1 MCQEGIQ
8 DGGVLF
14 HQSLPPQRCP
24 VGQYLITVDVSLQLV
39 QQRRAPAVAGDRVD
53 PGVKPLPEPMGAEVC
68 PERKEDLM

>member
-1 MCQEGIQ
+1 MVAHRAFGAGRITCQEGIQ

-39 QQRRAPAVAGDRVD
+39 QQVLRQQQPERA
-53 PGVKPLPEPMGAEVC
+53 GAEYGVTC
-68 PERKEDLM
+68 R